1 MRLDAVLDR
10 HLLAGQAID
19 FLSVDTEGFDLR
31 VLRSN
36 DWTRYRPRWVLTEC
50 LGTSLESVLAEPLHR
65 HMSDT
70 GYELVAK
77 TLNTLFYR
85 DRGDAGARHRAT

>member
-1 MRLDAVLDR
+1 
-10 HLLAGQAID
+10 
-19 FLSVDTEGFDLR
+19 
-31 VLRSN
+31 
-36 DWTRYRPRWVLTEC
+36 
-50 LGTSLESVLAEPLHR
+50 
-65 HMSDT
+65 MSDT